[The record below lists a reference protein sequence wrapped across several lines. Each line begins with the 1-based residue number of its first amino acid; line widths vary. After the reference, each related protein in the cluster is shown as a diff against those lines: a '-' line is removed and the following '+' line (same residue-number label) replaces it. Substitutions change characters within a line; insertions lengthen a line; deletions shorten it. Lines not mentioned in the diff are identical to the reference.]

1 MQGGVSPGDPWGP
14 FSGLKTMND
23 IIIGWVEI
31 LTDYHPILHA
41 ITFWNPARTR
51 SPCGSILGLA
61 ETHQCSPG
69 KYWIT
74 LQQHKQPGDR

>member
-1 MQGGVSPGDPWGP
+1 MCHGDSGRNSGMQGGVSPGDPWGP

-41 ITFWNPARTR
+41 ITF
-51 SPCGSILGLA
+51 
-61 ETHQCSPG
+61 
-69 KYWIT
+69 
-74 LQQHKQPGDR
+74 